1 MNNYSKLIRSNVISL
16 NEVLIQNYKNI
27 GLDEIDMTILVLLNL
42 QKLNQDNA
50 LSTNS
55 LAEKMTLNENEIS
68 ERILSLLQKGYL
80 ELIIDDVTSQEKF
93 SLDPVIEKISAILSE
108 EPKQETNQKMVQ
120 KVVEYC
126 QKIYQRI
133 LSVEE
138 LKIVH
143 MWVDDNYSYEE
154 ISEAVF
160 DSLKAKKTQIKYA
173 DAILVNRRQNM
184 NREKVDVDPYI
195 KEVLNSINVNRNY
208 YTIINN
214 FRRIISKRKVW
225 IKS

>member
-27 GLDEIDMTILVLLNL
+27 RLDEIDMTILVLLNL

-93 SLDPVIEKISAILSE
+93 SLDPVIEKISALLSE
-108 EPKQETNQKMVQ
+108 EPKQETNQEMVQ

-143 MWVDDNYSYEE
+143 MWIDDNYSYEE

-184 NREKVDVDPYI
+184 NREKVDVDPDI
-195 KEVLNSINVNRNY
+195 KEVLNSINVKRNY
-208 YTIINN
+208 
-214 FRRIISKRKVW
+214 
-225 IKS
+225 

>member
-27 GLDEIDMTILVLLNL
+27 GLDEIDTTILVLLNL

-93 SLDPVIEKISAILSE
+93 SLDPVIEKISALLSE
-108 EPKQETNQKMVQ
+108 EPKQETNQEMVQ

-143 MWVDDNYSYEE
+143 MWIDDNYSYEE

-184 NREKVDVDPYI
+184 NREKVDVDPDI
-195 KEVLNSINVNRNY
+195 KEVLNSINVKRNY
-208 YTIINN
+208 
-214 FRRIISKRKVW
+214 
-225 IKS
+225 

>member
-27 GLDEIDMTILVLLNL
+27 GLDEIDMTILVLLNF

-93 SLDPVIEKISAILSE
+93 SLDPVIEKISALLSE
-108 EPKQETNQKMVQ
+108 EPKQETNQEMVQ

-154 ISEAVF
+154 MSEAVF

-173 DAILVNRRQNM
+173 DAILVNRHQNM
-184 NREKVDVDPYI
+184 NREKVDVNPDI
-195 KEVLNSINVNRNY
+195 KEVLNSINVKRNY
-208 YTIINN
+208 
-214 FRRIISKRKVW
+214 
-225 IKS
+225 

>member
-93 SLDPVIEKISAILSE
+93 SLDPVIEKISALLSE
-108 EPKQETNQKMVQ
+108 EPKQETNQEMVQ

-173 DAILVNRRQNM
+173 DAILVNRHQNM
-184 NREKVDVDPYI
+184 NREKVDVNPDI
-195 KEVLNSINVNRNY
+195 KEVLNSINVKRNY
-208 YTIINN
+208 
-214 FRRIISKRKVW
+214 
-225 IKS
+225 

>member
-55 LAEKMTLNENEIS
+55 LAGKMTLNENEIS

-93 SLDPVIEKISAILSE
+93 SLDPVIEKISALLSE
-108 EPKQETNQKMVQ
+108 EPKQETNQEMVQ

-184 NREKVDVDPYI
+184 NREKVDVDPDI
-195 KEVLNSINVNRNY
+195 KEVLNSINVKRNY
-208 YTIINN
+208 
-214 FRRIISKRKVW
+214 
-225 IKS
+225 

>member
-93 SLDPVIEKISAILSE
+93 SLDPVIEKISALLSE
-108 EPKQETNQKMVQ
+108 GPKQETNQEMVQ

-184 NREKVDVDPYI
+184 NREKVDVDPDI
-195 KEVLNSINVNRNY
+195 KEVLNSINVKRNY
-208 YTIINN
+208 
-214 FRRIISKRKVW
+214 
-225 IKS
+225 

>member
-93 SLDPVIEKISAILSE
+93 SLDPVIEKISALLSE
-108 EPKQETNQKMVQ
+108 EPKQETNQEMVQ

-173 DAILVNRRQNM
+173 DAILVNRHQNM
-184 NREKVDVDPYI
+184 NREKVDVDPDI
-195 KEVLNSINVNRNY
+195 KEVLNSINVKRNY
-208 YTIINN
+208 
-214 FRRIISKRKVW
+214 
-225 IKS
+225 